1 MKKLWLYHDDKSLVF
16 VIFKKMKLTVLLL
29 CISVLGSW
37 AVESYSQTTR
47 LTVNFE
53 NTSIKQILNQIE
65 EQSEYRFFYSGDV
78 DVDKKASIS
87 KKEKVITE
95 IMDDLFLGTDVKYRL
110 MGRQIAL
117 FVDESENSM
126 LSSGQ
131 QKTISGK
138 VTNSL
143 GEPIPGTTVAVKGT
157 TTGTITDF
165 DGKYSLANVS
175 GDAVLVFSFVG
186 MKSQEVSVLGK
197 STVNVMLVEETIG
210 VDEVVVT
217 ALGIGKQK
225 RSLSYATE
233 QVRMDAVNTVKSVN
247 LGESLAGKIAGVQI
261 TSSSGTT
268 GVGGDTRIIIRGDRS
283 IARNN
288 QPLIVVDGVPYS
300 NSGGG
305 LSSINSDDVE
315 SINVLKGPSAAALY
329 GSSANNGV
337 IVITTKKGK
346 AGTSQIEFNSV
357 TSVDMPYLYP
367 ELQNEYA
374 QGINGVYNAGS
385 DMDSWGPRISGQ
397 TVTNWTGEDIKLTAQ
412 PDNFKDVFVTG
423 YNATNS
429 ISYSAG
435 NEKLTGYFSY
445 SNTTAKGVV
454 ENNKINRDNFNMR
467 LSSEVIK
474 NLKIDFK
481 MTYHYLRSE
490 NSPTT
495 GDDMFSPMSQLIRMP
510 RTIRT
515 QDIEDYYYYD
525 ANFSKKQT
533 TWVPGSTKVINPYW
547 SIHARENPYN
557 SSNMS
562 SILTL
567 RYDFTN
573 WIYLQL
579 RGNLNTYSYDS
590 EEKLWWD
597 TAFIRYGKGGYDT
610 EFGRSRKKVGDVLL
624 GIDKEINKDFRFGIN
639 LGAEINDSYGR
650 SVFSSTGG
658 DGLKT
663 ENKFSLVYGITPTTS
678 DGEYRIQKQAVYGTG
693 QLVYRNMLYLDV
705 TARNDW
711 SSTLPA
717 PYRYFYPSIGLTG
730 VVSDMFKLPEAIS
743 FAKVRASYAEVGN
756 DASFAQIYQ
765 TFSAVASGP
774 VGMIKLGS
782 SKVATELI
790 PEKTKSWEAGA
801 ELKFF
806 ENRFG
811 LDFTY
816 YKSNTF
822 NQLLKVTTPSGTGY
836 SSALINCGN
845 IQNTG
850 FELMLSG
857 TPVKTGDFTWD
868 IYGHFSKND
877 NKVIEL
883 AKTLKEYDLGTPK
896 NVVGTVK
903 VIEGQ
908 PYGEVYA
915 RGFEKDEQG
924 RVVVATNGIPK
935 VTAEPD
941 ADYLGNMN
949 YDWRSGLTN
958 TFTYRNWSLN
968 FLIDLNYGG
977 VRQSG
982 TEANLLLYGNSE
994 SSLYGREGFIF
1005 DGVKEDGTKND
1016 ITITAQQ
1023 YAVVIANRGSAA
1035 VGELFN
1041 HDATNS
1047 RLRELSVGY
1056 NFKFNRFVKDI
1067 RLSLVGRNLFFF
1079 YNGCKW
1085 FDPDVTS
1092 DPTINGQGGEN
1103 SFLPYSR
1110 TLGFNL
1116 KVTL

>member
-1 MKKLWLYHDDKSLVF
+1 MKKKCNEPEMGFPH
-16 VIFKKMKLTVLLL
+16 FKKFVLIMRLTFFLIVVTVL
-29 CISVLGSW
+29 SSSAGSFGQK
-37 AVESYSQTTR
+37 AKLDLNFKDQQIREILSQIEDQSDYSFMYDNNQVDVSKKVS
-47 LTVNFE
+47 LDAKAS
-53 NTSIKQILNQIE
+53 SIEEILNELFRETNVTYKIIDRHIMLF
-65 EQSEYRFFYSGDV
+65 SSNSGN
-78 DVDKKASIS
+78 A
-87 KKEKVITE
+87 
-95 IMDDLFLGTDVKYRL
+95 
-110 MGRQIAL
+110 
-117 FVDESENSM
+117 
-126 LSSGQ
+126 GQ
-131 QKTISGK
+131 QAKT
-138 VTNSL
+138 
-143 GEPIPGTTVAVKGT
+143 VKGKISDST
-157 TTGTITDF
+157 GAPLPGVTVYVKETSNGTITDF
-165 DGKYSLANVS
+165 SGNYSISNVP
-175 GDAVLVFSFVG
+175 GDATLIFSFVG

-197 STVNVMLVEETIG
+197 STIDIKLEEETIG

-225 RSLSYATE
+225 RSLAYATE
-233 QVRMDAVNTVKSVN
+233 QVKMDAINTVKSVN

-283 IARNN
+283 IGRNN

-300 NSGGG
+300 NSGAG

-337 IVITTKKGK
+337 IVVTTKKGK
-346 AGTSQIEFNSV
+346 IGKSEIEFNSV
-357 TSVDMPYLYP
+357 TSVDVPYLYP
-367 ELQNEYA
+367 EFQNEYA
-374 QGINGVYNAGS
+374 QGLNGVYVNEE
-385 DMDSWGPRISGQ
+385 MNSWGPRISGQ
-397 TVTNWTGEDIKLTAQ
+397 TVTNWTGEQIQLQAQ
-412 PDNFKDVFVTG
+412 PNNYKDVFNNG
-423 YNATNS
+423 FNATNS

-445 SNTTAKGVV
+445 SNTSAKGVV
-454 ENNKINRDNFNMR
+454 ENNKINRDNFNLR
-467 LSSEVIK
+467 LNSEVFK

-481 MTYHYLRSE
+481 MTYHYLHSE

-495 GDDMFSPMSQLIRMP
+495 GDDMYSPMSQLIRMP

-515 QDIEDYYYYD
+515 QDIENYYYYD
-525 ANFSKKQT
+525 ESFSKKQT

-547 SIHARENPYN
+547 STHARENPYN
-557 SSNMS
+557 SSNLS
-562 SILTL
+562 SILTM
-567 RYDFTN
+567 RYDFAS

-579 RGNLNTYSYDS
+579 RGNLNNYNYDS

-610 EFGRSRKKVGDVLL
+610 GFGKTRRKIGDVLL
-624 GIDKEINKDFRFGIN
+624 GISRDINKDFHVEVN
-639 LGAEINDSYGR
+639 LGAEINDVYSR
-650 SVFSSTGG
+650 SMFSSSGG

-663 ENKFSLVYGITPTTS
+663 ENKFSLVYGITPTTE
-678 DGEYRIQKQAVYGTG
+678 DGESRVQKQAVYGTA
-693 QLVYRNMLYLDV
+693 QLVYKNMLYLDV
-705 TARNDW
+705 TGRNDW

-717 PYRYFYPSIGLTG
+717 PYRYFYPSVGLTG
-730 VVSDMFKLPEAIS
+730 VITDMVKLPDAIS

-782 SKVATELI
+782 SKVATDLI
-790 PEKTKSWEAGA
+790 PEKTKSWEAGT
-801 ELKFF
+801 EIRFLQ
-806 ENRFG
+806 NRLG

-816 YKSNTF
+816 YKSNTY
-822 NQLLKVTTPSGTGY
+822 NQLLNVTTPAGTGY
-836 SSALINCGN
+836 KSALINCGN

-850 FELMLSG
+850 FELMISA
-857 TPVKTGDFTWD
+857 TPVKAGDFTWD
-868 IYGHFSKND
+868 VYGHFSKNK

-903 VIEGQ
+903 AIEGK

-924 RVVVATNGIPK
+924 NVIVATNGIPK

-958 TFTYRNWSLN
+958 TFSYRKWSLS
-968 FLIDLNYGG
+968 FLVDLNYGG

-982 TEANLLLYGNSE
+982 TEANLLLYGNGE
-994 SSLYGREGFIF
+994 SSLYGRDGFVF

-1016 ITITAQQ
+1016 IEITAQQ
-1023 YAVVIANRGSAA
+1023 YAVVIANRGTAA

-1047 RLRELSVGY
+1047 RLRELSIGY
-1056 NFKFNRFVKDI
+1056 DFIFNRFVKDV

-1092 DPTINGQGGEN
+1092 DPTLNGQGGEN